1 MGMKTVS
8 RRGFTLI
15 ELLVVIAIIG
25 VLVGLLLPAVQQA
38 REAARRN
45 SCGNNLKQLSLGCLN
60 YESTNQSFPS
70 AGGQAQT
77 FWGTGEINNPASSR
91 ENGGWAYQ
99 ILPYTEQMNV
109 YELRKSGGWNAILDA
124 EILEHTCPSRGLRF
138 TDNGADVFHLT
149 DYAGCMTAE
158 PDWAGAARVW
168 ENWKANDPNEEANV
182 WTGTIKKGTHNAWL
196 GGSSPTCVPYKR
208 VSFAEITDGSSN
220 TFLLAEKSAWG
231 KNYQMTGGGQ
241 MWWED
246 PGRFA
251 PSDWGSIRYFG
262 TNNFGTPR
270 GDFQER
276 PWGWWFQYG
285 QGSNGETRIVEQGFG
300 SAHPGVFSA
309 SMSDGSVKTIPFNAD
324 IQVLIN
330 LAKRNDGNV
339 ASTNDL

>member
-1 MGMKTVS
+1 
-8 RRGFTLI
+8 
-15 ELLVVIAIIG
+15 
-25 VLVGLLLPAVQQA
+25 
-38 REAARRN
+38 
-45 SCGNNLKQLSLGCLN
+45 
-60 YESTNQSFPS
+60 
-70 AGGQAQT
+70 
-77 FWGTGEINNPASSR
+77 
-91 ENGGWAYQ
+91 
-99 ILPYTEQMNV
+99 
-109 YELRKSGGWNAILDA
+109 
-124 EILEHTCPSRGLRF
+124 
-138 TDNGADVFHLT
+138 
-149 DYAGCMTAE
+149 MTAE

-196 GGSSPTCVPYKR
+196 GGPSPTCVPYKR

-276 PWGWWFQYG
+276 PWGWWFLYG
-285 QGSNGETRIVEQGFG
+285 QGSNGEDRIVEQGFG

-339 ASTNDL
+339 ARTNDL